1 MTTQKPIRLKL
12 LNKWA
17 GSNEITFNT
26 NLGTKLI
33 LIDYQDG
40 VMTIDV
46 EKGISIQK
54 TAELVE
60 ACFLPGSEFTK
71 RSSMFIDFKEIKFT
85 FNDIQFC
92 ITKENCSAQEIVSKY
107 YWIHR

>member
-26 NLGTKLI
+26 SLGTKLI
-33 LIDYQDG
+33 LIYYQDG

-60 ACFLPGSEFTK
+60 ACFLPGSEFT
-71 RSSMFIDFKEIKFT
+71 RTDTIFANFKEIKFT

-92 ITKENCSAQEIVSKY
+92 ITKKIVLLKK
-107 YWIHR
+107 